1 LETTMTSRVDP
12 LEPQIDLVETKLR
25 DSLMG
30 KHFGEKS
37 KMKAEIKK
45 VFQQYDTSGDN
56 KLTFEEFECAL
67 VRDFNLV
74 GMHRAVRGLFDRYD
88 DDYSERLSYEEFV
101 TAILGRQ
108 IQKTNEGRSVVSRVK
123 NMIIGRGG
131 ALGIRSMTVI
141 LRRMDRNGNKKLDA
155 SELQEGLEV
164 YGIHPDKEEMKTIMH
179 YFDRD
184 GDRSISVTE
193 FLRGIRG
200 RMPRCRAKLVRQAF
214 NLLDKTGDEEITLE
228 DLVGAYDASSHPE
241 VVSGGMTEGQVL
253 THFLDVWDKS
263 RDGIVTW
270 IEFLD
275 YYKDISV
282 GIDRD
287 DYFELM
293 MRNAW
298 HLSGGEGKAQNTTC
312 LRVLVDHTDGSQTI
326 EEVQND
332 LGLKRGDL
340 EGIQARLEKQGINDI
355 KEISLS

>member
-1 LETTMTSRVDP
+1 MN
-12 LEPQIDLVETKLR
+12 I
-25 DSLMG
+25 
-30 KHFGEKS
+30 
-37 KMKAEIKK
+37 
-45 VFQQYDTSGDN
+45 
-56 KLTFEEFECAL
+56 
-67 VRDFNLV
+67 V
-74 GMHRAVRGLFDRYD
+74 GMHRALRGLFDRYD

-108 IQKTNEGRSVVSRVK
+108 IQKTTEGRNIVQRVK
-123 NMIIGRGG
+123 NMIISRGG

-155 SELQEGLEV
+155 AELQEGLEV
-164 YGIHPDKEEMKTIMH
+164 YGIHPDKKEMQTIMH

-214 NLLDKTGDEEITLE
+214 TLVDKTGDEQITVE
-228 DLVGAYDASSHPE
+228 DLVGSYDASGHPE
-241 VVSGGMTEGQVL
+241 VISGGMTEKEVL
-253 THFLDVWDKS
+253 SNFLNLWDKS

-270 IEFLD
+270 KEFLD

-282 GIDRD
+282 GIDRN

-298 HLSGGEGKAQNTTC
+298 HISGGTGKAQNTTC
-312 LRVLVDHTDGSQTI
+312 LRVLVTHHDGSQTI

-332 LGLKRGDL
+332 LGLVHGDM
-340 EGIQARLEKQGINDI
+340 EGIQARLEKQGIKDI
-355 KEISLS
+355 KELSLS

>member
-1 LETTMTSRVDP
+1 MTSTFRA
-12 LEPQIDLVETKLR
+12 LEPQIDLLETKLR
-25 DSLMG
+25 ESLNG
-30 KHFGEKS
+30 RHFGEKS

-56 KLTFEEFECAL
+56 RLQFDEFECAL
-67 VRDFNLV
+67 VRDLNIV
-74 GMHRAVRGLFDRYD
+74 GMHRAIRGLFDRYD
-88 DDYSERLSYEEFV
+88 DDYSERLSYEEFC

-108 IQKTNEGRSVVSRVK
+108 IQKTTQGRSVVERVK
-123 NMIIGRGG
+123 NMIISRGG

-164 YGIHPDKEEMKTIMH
+164 YGIHPSKEEMKTIMH

-200 RMPRCRAKLVRQAF
+200 RMPRARAKLVRQAF
-214 NLLDKTGDEEITLE
+214 DLLDKTHDEEITVE
-228 DLVGAYDASSHPE
+228 DLVGAYDASQHPE
-241 VVSGGMTEGQVL
+241 VIQGGMIEDEVL
-253 THFLDVWDKS
+253 AEFLTLWDKS

-270 IEFLD
+270 NEFLD

-298 HLSGGEGKAQNTTC
+298 HISGGEGAAQNSSC
-312 LRVLVDHTDGSQTI
+312 LRVLVTHQDGSQTI
-326 EEVQND
+326 EEVKND
-332 LGLKRGDL
+332 LGLKHNDMA
-340 EGIQARLEKQGINDI
+340 GITARLVSQGIPNI
-355 KEISLS
+355 KEVQAI

>member
-1 LETTMTSRVDP
+1 MTSTFRA
-12 LEPQIDLVETKLR
+12 LEPQIDLLETKLR
-25 DSLMG
+25 ESLNG
-30 KHFGEKS
+30 RHFGEKS

-56 KLTFEEFECAL
+56 RLQFDEFECAL
-67 VRDFNLV
+67 VRDLNIV
-74 GMHRAVRGLFDRYD
+74 GMHRAIRGLFDRYD
-88 DDYSERLSYEEFV
+88 DDYSERLSYEEFC

-108 IQKTNEGRSVVSRVK
+108 IQKTTQGRSVVERVK
-123 NMIIGRGG
+123 NMIISRGG

-164 YGIHPDKEEMKTIMH
+164 YGIHPSKEEMKTIMH

-200 RMPRCRAKLVRQAF
+200 RMPRARAKLVRQAF
-214 NLLDKTGDEEITLE
+214 DLLDKTHDEEITVE
-228 DLVGAYDASSHPE
+228 DLVGAYDASQHPE
-241 VVSGGMTEGQVL
+241 VIQGGMTEDEVL
-253 THFLDVWDKS
+253 AEFLTLWDKS

-270 IEFLD
+270 NEFLD

-298 HLSGGEGKAQNTTC
+298 HISGGEGAAQNSSC
-312 LRVLVDHTDGSQTI
+312 LRVLVTHQDGSQTI
-326 EEVQND
+326 EEVKND
-332 LGLKRGDL
+332 LGLKHNDMA
-340 EGIQARLEKQGINDI
+340 GITARLVSQGIPNI
-355 KEISLS
+355 KEVQAI